1 MAIEV
6 FKRYEKKY
14 ILTQETYQKLLPVL
28 MEHMRYDKYNLGGE
42 PYVISNLYYD
52 TDTNYCL
59 RRSTE
64 KPKYKEKLRLR
75 SYGVTPLDGK
85 VFLEIKKKYRGIV
98 SKRRT
103 KLILQEAYDFI
114 ESGNTPEL
122 KDYMNEQVLK
132 ELAYYLKLHKV
143 KPMAYVKYD
152 RYAFFETGNM
162 DLRIS
167 FDTNI
172 RTRREDLNLHTTTDG
187 ELLLPEDMGIME
199 IKTSRAMPLWLVDA
213 LTQNKC
219 FGRSFSKIGTEYY
232 KNIERNLEE
241 SGKCQHFSKSYSVE
255 QLEQKYKYQCSVK

>member
-14 ILTQETYQKLLPVL
+14 ILTLDTYEKLLPVL
-28 MEHMRYDKYNLGGE
+28 LEHMRYDKYNLGGE
-42 PYVISNLYYD
+42 PYIISNLYYD
-52 TDTNYCL
+52 TDTSYCL

-85 VFLEIKKKYRGIV
+85 VFLEIKKKYNGLGN
-98 SKRRT
+98 KRRT
-103 KLILQEAYDFI
+103 KMYLQDAYDFI
-114 ESGNTPEL
+114 ETGVPPECQSF
-122 KDYMNEQVLK
+122 MNAQVLK
-132 ELAYYLKLHKV
+132 ELTQYLKMYPV
-143 KPMAYVKYD
+143 KPVAYVKYD

-162 DLRIS
+162 DLRLS

-219 FGRSFSKIGTEYY
+219 FSRSFSKIGTEYF
-232 KNIERNLEE
+232 KNIENSLEE
-241 SGKCQHFSKSYSVE
+241 SRKCQHFSKFYSVE
-255 QLEQKYKYQCSVK
+255 QLGEKYRSQCLVK